1 MLARRRTLALT
12 LILSLIASGAPG
24 SPAALAQHEGHDH
37 APPAPAQ
44 APGAAAPAEV
54 PPAAVEAPET
64 PAGKALAWV
73 LEVISKP
80 GDIDIAGRFTEE
92 FLREVP
98 AEALAQNLSKV
109 HDALGGLDLRSIT
122 ANGPLEL
129 TAVAQS
135 RTQGSMWEIVV
146 AVEGAEGHRISGLRF
161 RPAPQEAIA
170 PLKTWADAD
179 AVLNTL
185 GATRSLA
192 VYEVALDGTRTPVHL
207 VNEREALPVGSTFK
221 LFVLGALAE
230 WIEAGGAGAG
240 GAGAGGA
247 PTWEESLEIDDGWKS
262 LPSGVMQSLPQGS
275 EAPVLEFAT
284 KMISLSDNTATDHI
298 IKRLGRE
305 RVERFYAARVS
316 PEAAHRTMPFL
327 TTREMFNIK
336 ISMDPDRLEKYA
348 SANEAARR
356 AMLTGA
362 PPADGAA
369 APPGPLPPPGAA
381 VAEPPAPGISGEEPS
396 LMNAQQWRVPQGVDR
411 VEWFASADEMCAVMV
426 ELWRMAQRPALAKV
440 ADVCSKN
447 RGLPLDP
454 EEWPYVMFKGGSE
467 PGVLNV
473 TWMLERPL
481 GATRTVTA
489 KYVVSLTV
497 MDPAKPLDE
506 DKAIGLAQRL
516 IEYLQTLP

>member
-12 LILSLIASGAPG
+12 LILSLIALG
-24 SPAALAQHEGHDH
+24 SPSAFAQHEGHGH
-37 APPAPAQ
+37 ASPAAAPAQ
-44 APGAAAPAEV
+44 APGVGAPAEV
-54 PPAAVEAPET
+54 APSAVEEPET

-98 AEALAQNLSKV
+98 AKALAQNLSKV
-109 HDALGGLDLRSIT
+109 HDALSGLELRSIT

-146 AVEGAEGHRISGLRF
+146 AVEGAEAHRISGLRF

-230 WIEAGGAGAG
+230 WIEAGGAGAESA

-262 LPSGVMQSLPQGS
+262 LPSGVMQSLPRGS
-275 EAPVLEFAT
+275 EAPLLEFAT

-316 PEAAHRTMPFL
+316 PEAARKTMPFL

-336 ISMDPDRLEKYA
+336 ISMDPNRLEKYA

-362 PPADGAA
+362 PPEVGAA
-369 APPGPLPPPGAA
+369 APPPPGGAA
-381 VAEPPAPGISGEEPS
+381 GEPPAPGISGEEPS

-473 TWMLERPL
+473 TWMLERPP

-506 DKAIGLAQRL
+506 DKAIGLAQRV